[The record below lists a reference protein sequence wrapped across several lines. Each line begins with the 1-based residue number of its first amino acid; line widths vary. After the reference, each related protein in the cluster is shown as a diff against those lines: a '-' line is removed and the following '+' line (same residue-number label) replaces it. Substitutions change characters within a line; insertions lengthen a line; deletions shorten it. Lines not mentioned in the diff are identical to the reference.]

1 MASTATHRL
10 AYGLL
15 SPTLTLMIISG
26 LIPFALV
33 IYFSLH
39 HTFRRALYLGG
50 HHLV

>member
-39 HTFRRALYLGG
+39 DTFT
-50 HHLV
+50 